1 MANVTPADGRR
12 VRPAV
17 VTYACYLLYLLA
29 ALQVISAIVQFSVL
43 GTYSDVTKK
52 AFADTSVGDAASTA
66 TAAVV
71 AVGAVVSLLFAV
83 GYVVLAI
90 FDGRGRQPARIVTWA
105 LLGVSLC
112 CGGYGLVGN
121 ATGGFTGNNRRVEGA
136 PSQSELQQMLKDAL
150 PSWYQPVILLLGI
163 IALLAAI
170 TVIILL
176 ALPASNQFFRKQE
189 PVWEPPV
196 PQAPW
201 DQPGQPPQAQY
212 PNEPPAPPASP
223 AGHP

>member
-1 MANVTPADGRR
+1 MQNRSCQARYGDRVTSKREKKAMANVTPADGRR

-29 ALQVISAIVQFSVL
+29 ALQVI
-43 GTYSDVTKK
+43 
-52 AFADTSVGDAASTA
+52 
-66 TAAVV
+66 
-71 AVGAVVSLLFAV
+71 GAVVSLLFAV

-121 ATGGFTGNNRRVEGA
+121 ATGGFTGYKRRVEGA